1 MMAIPFNLNKKMYY
15 AKLHFIDY
23 DLTKFLRPIRQI
35 EICWEEN
42 LKDEDWTNVISE
54 EFEKAKSIIVKYT
67 DVLVSD
73 VYYIDAIGKGRRRG
87 DIKRLQKC
95 IDLLRVEE
103 LEWFY

>member
-1 MMAIPFNLNKKMYY
+1 MMAVPFNSKKMYY

-23 DLTKFLRPIRQI
+23 DLTKFLRPTRQI
-35 EICWEEN
+35 EICWEAN
-42 LKDEDWTNVISE
+42 LKDEDWINVISE
-54 EFEKAKSIIVKYT
+54 EFEKAKSIIVKYI

-95 IDLLRVEE
+95 IDSLRVGE
-103 LEWFY
+103 LE